1 MKVLIDG
8 VHVGDYVHVNH
19 FKEFKGY
26 VVDREMPTIKVLVTD
41 TLRGKTKPFEL
52 VDYIHAKVITRS
64 DEELQEIESVLNDP
78 IEIPKYS
85 YKKLFYLP
93 GLTFAGI
100 CLFTGNIIG
109 LGYAGLYL
117 VFMYGVMD
125 APKSVKDDCRKGC
138 Q

>member
-52 VDYIHAKVITRS
+52 VDYKYAEVIE
-64 DEELQEIESVLNDP
+64 DEEEELQAAINKPVSKFP
-78 IEIPKYS
+78 
-85 YKKLFYLP
+85 YKALAYAPAMAGVILAA
-93 GLTFAGI
+93 LTS
-100 CLFTGNIIG
+100 NIIG

-117 VFMYGVMD
+117 IFIYGVMD